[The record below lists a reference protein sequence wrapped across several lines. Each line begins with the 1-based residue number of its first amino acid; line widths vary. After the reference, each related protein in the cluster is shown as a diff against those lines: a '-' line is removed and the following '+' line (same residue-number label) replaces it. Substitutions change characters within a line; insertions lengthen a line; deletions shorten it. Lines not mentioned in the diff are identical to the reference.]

1 MRSWCS
7 NESTQPVP
15 KHRQEVLPRGPD
27 NGAISLDSGMMGC
40 SLPGWLG
47 DGYCVP
53 WVLRWWINVHSPV
66 LRR

>member
-1 MRSWCS
+1 M
-7 NESTQPVP
+7 P